1 MFLASSKKSKI
12 NVAKAMYDSLNQIE
26 EICGKLKQKV
36 QERLLSEDLLTES
49 ILNYY
54 FHTVKLLNIIDREMV
69 YYNTIVNPIKRYLV
83 KRPDVLKAIIGFWK
97 ESLIDPSKVEE
108 QFRVIDA
115 LAADHYQGLESDDD
129 EEEAD
134 RWDVQNIGTKDS
146 KTSNLSLTSR

>member
-83 KRPDVLKAIIGFWK
+83 KRPDVLKAIIGFGK
-97 ESLIDPSKVEE
+97 SL
-108 QFRVIDA
+108 
-115 LAADHYQGLESDDD
+115 
-129 EEEAD
+129 
-134 RWDVQNIGTKDS
+134 
-146 KTSNLSLTSR
+146 